1 MIRIRRDLISRKE
14 TIPALKTH
22 NSNSPIAFCYKLNLL
37 MSLLQCLVLIISLSI
52 KTSVSSA
59 QLNIPR
65 LSPNGGTFLR
75 RNYFAHDQQKTM
87 SAADPI
93 NDFETF
99 YYNQTL
105 DHFNFRPDSF
115 NTFQQRY
122 LINFKHWGGSNVSAP
137 IFAYLGEEEAIDVD
151 LSIVGFLSENA
162 HQFQALQIFIEHR
175 YYGKSVPF
183 GSREEAFQNADT
195 LGYFNSAQA
204 LADYAEVLIHV
215 KKKLHAQHSPV
226 IVIGAS
232 YGGMLASWFRLK
244 YPHVALGALASS
256 APILYFDNIVP
267 PEDGYYSI
275 VTKDFREASET
286 CYQTIKK
293 SWSDIDAIAS
303 QPEGLSFLSEKFHT
317 CRPLKKS
324 SELKNYLDNL
334 YCNAAQYNSPP
345 SYPVTVV
352 CGAIDGASGN
362 DTLTKIFAG
371 VVAFS
376 GNTSCYV
383 NQPRNLT
390 ETDMGWSWQTCSDMV
405 IPMASVSNDSMFPA
419 YQFDLKDYIKSC
431 KAQYGVPPRPH
442 WVTTYFG
449 GHDIKLALERF
460 ASNIIFSNGLRDPY
474 SSGGVLEDISD
485 TIVAVHA
492 KNGSHCLDILNA
504 DNITDPDWLVN
515 QRKIEV
521 KIIKRWIARYYADL
535 QAFKK

>member
-1 MIRIRRDLISRKE
+1 MYDIPFWKILPFLLIS
-14 TIPALKTH
+14 
-22 NSNSPIAFCYKLNLL
+22 
-37 MSLLQCLVLIISLSI
+37 
-52 KTSVSSA
+52 SA
-59 QLNIPR
+59 HLNIPR
-65 LSPNGGTFLR
+65 LSPNGGTF
-75 RNYFAHDQQKTM
+75 FAEIILHTTSRKTM

-122 LINFKHWGGSNVSAP
+122 LINFKHWVALMLVHQ
-137 IFAYLGEEEAIDVD
+137 YLLTLAKKNAIDVD
-151 LSIVGFLSENA
+151 LSIIGFLNENA

-275 VTKDFREASET
+275 VTKDFKEASET

-293 SWSDIDAIAS
+293 SWSEIDAIAS

-352 CGAIDGASGN
+352 CGAIDGASHGN
-362 DTLTKIFAG
+362 DTLAKYLLVLLRTEE
-371 VVAFS
+371 
-376 GNTSCYV
+376 TSHAM
-383 NQPRNLT
+383 LT
-390 ETDMGWSWQTCSDMV
+390 N
-405 IPMASVSNDSMFPA
+405 P
-419 YQFDLKDYIKSC
+419 K
-431 KAQYGVPPRPH
+431 
-442 WVTTYFG
+442 
-449 GHDIKLALERF
+449 
-460 ASNIIFSNGLRDPY
+460 
-474 SSGGVLEDISD
+474 
-485 TIVAVHA
+485 
-492 KNGSHCLDILNA
+492 
-504 DNITDPDWLVN
+504 
-515 QRKIEV
+515 
-521 KIIKRWIARYYADL
+521 
-535 QAFKK
+535 

>member
-1 MIRIRRDLISRKE
+1 
-14 TIPALKTH
+14 
-22 NSNSPIAFCYKLNLL
+22 
-37 MSLLQCLVLIISLSI
+37 MSLLQCLVLIVSLSI

-59 QLNIPR
+59 HLNIPR
-65 LSPNGGTFLR
+65 LSPNGGTFLHG
-75 RNYFAHDQQKTM
+75 NYFAHDQQKTM

-93 NDFETF
+93 SDFETF

-115 NTFQQRY
+115 GTFQQRY

-162 HQFQALQIFIEHR
+162 HQFRALQIFIEHR

-183 GSREEAFQNADT
+183 RSRAEAFQNAST

-226 IVIGAS
+226 IVIGGS

-256 APILYFDNIVP
+256 APIRYFDNIVP

-293 SWSDIDAIAS
+293 SWSEIDAIAS
-303 QPEGLSFLSEKFHT
+303 QPQGLSFLSEKFHT
-317 CRPLKKS
+317 CRPLNKS
-324 SELKNYLDNL
+324 SELKNYLDSL
-334 YCNAAQYNSPP
+334 YSHAAQYDSPP
-345 SYPVTVV
+345 RYPVTVV
-352 CGAIDGASGN
+352 CGGIDGASGN

-371 VVAFS
+371 VVAYT
-376 GNTSCYV
+376 GNKSCYV
-383 NQPRNLT
+383 NQPKNLS
-390 ETDMGWSWQTCSDMV
+390 ETNMGWSWQTCSDMV
-405 IPMASVSNDSMFPA
+405 IPIAVGNDSMFPA

-442 WVTTYFG
+442 WATTYFG

-485 TIVAVHA
+485 TLVAVHT

-504 DNITDPDWLVN
+504 NSITDPGWLVN

-521 KIIKRWIARYYADL
+521 KIIKRWIAKYYADL